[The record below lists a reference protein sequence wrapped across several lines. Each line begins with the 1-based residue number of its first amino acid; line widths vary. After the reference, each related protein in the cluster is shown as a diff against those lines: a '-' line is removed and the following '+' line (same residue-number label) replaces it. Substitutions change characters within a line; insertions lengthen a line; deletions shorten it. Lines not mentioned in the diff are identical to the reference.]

1 MLTTGGTKVADL
13 GVHNPLRYRGY
24 VYDPEFGLYYLQS
37 RYYDPELGR
46 FINADVFTSTGQ
58 GLTGNNMF
66 AYCNNNPSCCS
77 DPTGMFGWTA
87 AGIIFSGII
96 GGIVS
101 ATSTAMAGG
110 SLAETIISGVT
121 GAITAGFVAGAAALG
136 AASSAITTGTVAIAG
151 AVIGACGEI
160 ASLATEYSIYSNNDD
175 YEFDWASGASRV
187 AYAAGMGA
195 LSGAVSFGLGKVFS
209 GALEPIGT
217 LVSAEATVALGLV
230 DFGIRKIM
238 ATDSSSPSGMAGVH
252 KGLRGGNKY
261 SSIAYMIAG

>member
-1 MLTTGGTKVADL
+1 M
-13 GVHNPLRYRGY
+13 
-24 VYDPEFGLYYLQS
+24 YYLQS
-37 RYYDPELGR
+37 RYYNPTLGK

-58 GLTGNNMF
+58 GILGNNMF

-101 ATSTAMAGG
+101 ATSTAMSGG

-121 GAITAGFVAGAAALG
+121 GAVTAGFVAGAAALG
-136 AASSAITTGTVAIAG
+136 AASNAITAGTVAIAG

-175 YEFDWASGASRV
+175 YEFDWVSGASRV

-195 LSGAVSFGLGKVFS
+195 LSGAVSFGLGRAFS

-217 LVSAEATVALGLV
+217 IISAEATVALGLV
-230 DFGIRKIM
+230 DFGAKKLL
-238 ATDSSSPSGMAGVH
+238 ATASSAMMETASLH
-252 KGLRGGNKY
+252 QGLRKSNRDR
-261 SSIAYMIAG
+261 SLAR